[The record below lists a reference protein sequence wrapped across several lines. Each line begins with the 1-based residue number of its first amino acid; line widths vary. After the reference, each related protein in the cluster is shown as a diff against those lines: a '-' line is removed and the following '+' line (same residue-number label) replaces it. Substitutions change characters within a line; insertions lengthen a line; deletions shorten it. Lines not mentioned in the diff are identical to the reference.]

1 MLNYASD
8 DIVLRIQNLSPTKST
23 SFKISEIFDP
33 KYFRITSVRE
43 KSLSLIY
50 GISFIYSF
58 LKMFLMGN
66 PFINIEQ
73 NGMKGNMNYSI
84 LLRML
89 RKQVQIIPKIQKK
102 KEYFFPLQRLKKK
115 KQEEEEFYPF
125 LKIMISH

>member
-58 LKMFLMGN
+58 SKMFHMGN

-84 LLRML
+84 LLPML
-89 RKQVQIIPKIQKK
+89 RKQEQIIPKIQKK
-102 KEYFFPLQRLKKK
+102 KEYFFPLQQLKKK